1 MEPTSRL
8 TIDLVETMMM
18 LMMTRFIYQIPC
30 QRNYPDPGLHSPS
43 CGGGMEEFGCVL
55 ILCSTRSI
63 RFDRITESL
72 PRMPLTLNSITSSL
86 GLPSWFGNNEQED
99 IAATLDALEALP
111 EGTKVVD
118 LFASQ
123 ASSTRLVVALLAYVP
138 DDNRG

>member
-1 MEPTSRL
+1 
-8 TIDLVETMMM
+8 
-18 LMMTRFIYQIPC
+18 
-30 QRNYPDPGLHSPS
+30 
-43 CGGGMEEFGCVL
+43 MEEFGCVL